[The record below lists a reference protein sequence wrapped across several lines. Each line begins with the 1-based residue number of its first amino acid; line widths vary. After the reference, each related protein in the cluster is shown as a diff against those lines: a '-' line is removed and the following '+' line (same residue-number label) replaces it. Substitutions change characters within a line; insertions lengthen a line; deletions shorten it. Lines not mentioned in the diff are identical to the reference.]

1 MIPVLLPIVKYG
13 RPILRQKGKL
23 ARPERENLRQ
33 LISDMLKTMRLAKG
47 VGLAAQQI
55 GRAIQLTVIDV
66 REAKEMNSEMWIDDQ
81 PATIN
86 KHMPMILLNPKITPL
101 NAAVSGQE
109 GCLSFPEIYGD
120 VLRPETVDVEA
131 LHSDGSAAKFRC
143 NGLLA
148 RVVQHETDHLNGILF
163 IDRMTCA
170 AKRQI
175 QPALDALRR
184 QTMLQKT
191 EP

>member
-1 MIPVLLPIVKYG
+1 MLLPIVKYG

-23 ARPERENLRQ
+23 ICPERENLRP
-33 LISDMLKTMRLAKG
+33 LIEDMLETMREAKG

-55 GRAIQLTVIDV
+55 GQAIQLTVIDV
-66 REAKEMNSEMWIDDQ
+66 RESKETNSEMWIDDQ
-81 PATIN
+81 PAAVN
-86 KHMPMILLNPKITPL
+86 KHLPMILLNPKITPL
-101 NAAVSGQE
+101 NSAVPGQE

-131 LHSDGSAAKFRC
+131 LYPEGSTAKFRC
-143 NGLLA
+143 NGFLA
-148 RVVQHETDHLNGILF
+148 RVIQHETDHLNGILF
-163 IDRMTCA
+163 IDRMTRA
-170 AKRQI
+170 AKKQI

-191 EP
+191 KP

>member
-1 MIPVLLPIVKYG
+1 MLLPIVKYG
-13 RPILRQKGKL
+13 RPILRQKGERI
-23 ARPERENLRQ
+23 RPERENLRQ
-33 LISDMLKTMRLAKG
+33 LIDDMLETMRHAKG

-55 GRAIQLTVIDV
+55 GQAVQLTVIDI
-66 REAKEMNSEMWIDDQ
+66 REAKEMKSEMWINHQ
-81 PATIN
+81 PSTIN
-86 KHMPMILLNPKITPL
+86 QHMPMILLNPKITPL
-101 NAAVSGQE
+101 NDPVPGQE

-131 LHSDGSAAKFRC
+131 IHLDGSIAKFHC

-148 RVVQHETDHLNGILF
+148 RVIQHETDHLNGILF
-163 IDRMTCA
+163 IDRMTRA
-170 AKRQI
+170 AKKHI

-184 QTMLQKT
+184 QTMLQKP

>member
-1 MIPVLLPIVKYG
+1 MLLSIVKYG
-13 RPILRQKGKL
+13 RPILRKKGEL
-23 ARPERENLRQ
+23 IRPERENLRQ
-33 LISDMLKTMRLAKG
+33 LIDDMLETMHHAKG

-55 GRAIQLTVIDV
+55 GQAIQLTVIDI
-66 REAKEMNSEMWIDDQ
+66 REAKETTSEMWINDQ

-101 NAAVSGQE
+101 NASISGQE

-131 LHSDGSAAKFRC
+131 IHPNGSPAKFRC

-163 IDRMTCA
+163 IDRMTRA
-170 AKRQI
+170 AKKQI

-184 QTMLQKT
+184 QTMLQET